1 MSKYII
7 NNLIRLMTKAEEL
20 NELKTG
26 IDKKVYVMNQLKI
39 IMQLDPM
46 IENLI
51 LEFVDVLIEVDKHKI
66 TFNKD
71 IKPIKCFEFM
81 KKIC

>member
-1 MSKYII
+1 M
-7 NNLIRLMTKAEEL
+7 RKAEEL